1 MLDESGPEWRQAP
14 PFQPAHKAGFLP
26 GGSRR
31 WMVDDFCGHL
41 MRVVLGFLAGVV
53 GMLAGWA
60 GLAFLVVALAGP
72 DRDGGVAMGAFFTI
86 GPFGA
91 VIGVALGIF
100 LFVKFGLVARPVAP
114 AAQPSLA
121 SVGEAPASAPPPGVA
136 VTPAARRISRP
147 FAAALLVIVGAL
159 AWWGWY
165 EFIRSPYLTHGYMTL
180 ALQFRLP

>member
-72 DRDGGVAMGAFFTI
+72 DRDGGVAMGAFFTL
-86 GPFGA
+86 GPLWA
-91 VIGVALGIF
+91 VL
-100 LFVKFGLVARPVAP
+100 
-114 AAQPSLA
+114 
-121 SVGEAPASAPPPGVA
+121 GVA
-136 VTPAARRISRP
+136 VRLLLFLEVRP
-147 FAAALLVIVGAL
+147 FA
-159 AWWGWY
+159 
-165 EFIRSPYLTHGYMTL
+165 RT
-180 ALQFRLP
+180 